1 MFLSRVISERW
12 IRGSGA
18 VSLQP
23 RFYYIKPKAAEN
35 GLLDEAAII
44 KMYLW
49 PDSRP
54 SAVELVTPLMLH

>member
-1 MFLSRVISERW
+1 M
-12 IRGSGA
+12 
-18 VSLQP
+18 SLQP

-49 PDSRP
+49 PDARP